1 MSSRRK
7 GSTVAVSAGKRTSAD
22 KSSRGKLATKKPAP
36 RIVPPPAVDESR
48 KPRPTLLPGQSLCD
62 HCSAKCCKY
71 FAWPIERP
79 SERGDFDYIRWAM
92 LHSQTTFFV
101 EDDDWYVLVHTTCKH
116 LRSDNL
122 CGIYETRPEICRTYS
137 TDDCEFDDH
146 YVYEK
151 YFETPEQVHEYMEV
165 VTPPKG
171 QKSIRS
177 PKPPLLQFLN

>member
-7 GSTVAVSAGKRTSAD
+7 ESSVAVAARRRTSAA
-22 KSSRGKLATKKPAP
+22 KSQGKRAARSTVPPVAPAP
-36 RIVPPPAVDESR
+36 VVSDSR

-71 FAWPIERP
+71 FAWPIDRP
-79 SERGDFDYIRWAM
+79 SDRDDFDYIRWAM

-122 CGIYETRPEICRTYS
+122 CGIYETRPEICRSYS

-151 YFETPEQVHEYMEV
+151 YFETPEQVYEYMEV

-171 QKSIRS
+171 RKSIRS
-177 PKPPLLQFLN
+177 QQPPLLQFLN

>member
-7 GSTVAVSAGKRTSAD
+7 GSSVAVAERKPKSAGS
-22 KSSRGKLATKKPAP
+22 KKPEA
-36 RIVPPPAVDESR
+36 VKPAQVAEPGPADRHSN
-48 KPRPTLLPGQSLCD
+48 RPTLLPGQSLCD

-79 SERGDFDYIRWAM
+79 SARSDFDYIRWAM

-122 CGIYETRPEICRTYS
+122 CGIYETRPEICREYS
-137 TDDCEFDDH
+137 TNDCEFDDR

-151 YFETPEQVHEYMEV
+151 YFETAEQMAEYMEV
-165 VTPPKG
+165 VAPPKG
-171 QKSIRS
+171 QESIRS
-177 PKPPLLQFLN
+177 PKPPLFQFLS

>member
-7 GSTVAVSAGKRTSAD
+7 GSSVATAEAKRKKSDRKTSPAD
-22 KSSRGKLATKKPAP
+22 KAREAPKANVAQPKP
-36 RIVPPPAVDESR
+36 VDP
-48 KPRPTLLPGQSLCD
+48 KANRPVLLPGQSLCD
-62 HCSAKCCKY
+62 HCTAKCCKY

-79 SERGDFDYIRWAM
+79 SARSDFDYIRWAM

-116 LRSDNL
+116 LRPDNL
-122 CGIYETRPEICRTYS
+122 CGIYETRPEICREYS
-137 TDDCEFDDH
+137 TADCEFDSH

-151 YFETPEQVHEYMEV
+151 YFETPEQVYEYMEV

-177 PKPPLLQFLN
+177 AKPPLFQFLN